1 MLRVLTFNAIMLSV
15 GWQIVVAPNIQQF
28 LLLFFTI
35 TVHFPLDGSTYSGN
49 KLGL

>member
-1 MLRVLTFNAIMLSV
+1 MLWVLTLNAIMLRV
-15 GWQIVVAPNIQQF
+15 IGLTVVAPNIQQF
-28 LLLFFTI
+28 LLLFLTI